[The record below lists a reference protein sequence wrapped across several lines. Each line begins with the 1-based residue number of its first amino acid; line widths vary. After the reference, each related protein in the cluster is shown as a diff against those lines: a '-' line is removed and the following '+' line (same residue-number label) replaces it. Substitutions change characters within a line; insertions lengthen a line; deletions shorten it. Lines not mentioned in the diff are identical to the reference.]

1 MYQKKYRYILFTL
14 LVATFFCS
22 GTTTFCRAESSGDVV
37 EKKMELSLPKE
48 VLTSGSPF
56 MIMMDSRG
64 HQRVITYNKQ
74 PKKKLPEVHSDTFVA
89 DTMAV
94 YAADSALELTVEVD
108 QAAASALP
116 SERIIKTENTDYQQ
130 GTVGQQLAQALEVTV
145 LDENDH
151 PVVDTQVI
159 FQIAKG
165 GGTFVGGSTVLT
177 VSTDSNGKASV
188 ELILGI
194 HTADNPIGWLEAG
207 LNTQQ
212 VGLNVVECW
221 PASIPSYK
229 TIFSAY
235 GFPGEPAVIK
245 LHNDIVDISQ
255 MEVSVLTWVHD
266 VLVSVLDQDEN
277 PISNIPVTVSAGDII
292 ELSNED
298 CDKDNSD
305 IRPAL
310 VLPIEEKDAEFP
322 FAYESFAG
330 YAGQPLIITSDYNP
344 VPFTVFSGAIPDAR
358 YNFDITNKVRLCER
372 SEPQSEPFV
381 GQARHYIENIFFG

>member
-64 HQRVITYNKQ
+64 HQRVITYNRQ
-74 PKKKLPEVHSDTFVA
+74 PKKKLPEVRSDAFAA

-94 YAADSALELTVEVD
+94 YAADSAMALMVEAD
-108 QAAASALP
+108 AAASALP
-116 SERIIKTENTDYQQ
+116 SERIIKTETTDYQQ

-145 LDENDH
+145 RDENDEAV
-151 PVVDTQVI
+151 PNTQVV
-159 FQIAKG
+159 FQVAKG
-165 GGTFVGGSTVLT
+165 GGTFVGGSTALT
-177 VSTDSNGKASV
+177 VTTDINGKASV
-188 ELILGI
+188 ELILGTK
-194 HTADNPIGWLEAG
+194 TADNPISWVEAG
-207 LNTQQ
+207 LNTEQ

-330 YAGQPLIITSDYNP
+330 YAGQPLIITSYHN
-344 VPFTVFSGAIPDAR
+344 
-358 YNFDITNKVRLCER
+358 L
-372 SEPQSEPFV
+372 
-381 GQARHYIENIFFG
+381 